1 MEEYIDKEYCL
12 RVRGPF
18 ACFTRP
24 EMKVERVSYDVITP
38 SAARAIFQAIYWKP
52 AIRWEITKIE
62 VLAPI
67 KRFTIKRNE
76 VEAIMSYNEKKIK
89 DSSYGTLGFDVSDKR
104 QQRASYILRDVDY
117 RIYAKMVYIPERARS
132 ASCQKHYNEEY
143 SEAERK
149 AENPRKYQEIF
160 ERRAKAGQCFTMPY
174 LGCREFTCS
183 FEYVDLE
190 HGETSLEPRPIPES
204 RDLSIMLYDMD
215 FERDRKNPPAMFYHA
230 QMTEGVILV
239 PPMDSNEILR

>member
-38 SAARAIFQAIYWKP
+38 SAVRAIFQAIYWKP

-76 VEAIMSYNEKKIK
+76 VVSIMSKGSTGIN
-89 DSSYGTLGFDVSDKR
+89 VSEDR
-104 QQRASYILRDVDY
+104 RQRASYILRDVDY
-117 RIYAKMVYIPERARS
+117 RIYAKMVYIPVRS
-132 ASCQKHYNEEY
+132 AQLVVRSTTTRSTAKPSAKRRTQGSTKRY
-143 SEAERK
+143 SSA
-149 AENPRKYQEIF
+149 
-160 ERRAKAGQCFTMPY
+160 
-174 LGCREFTCS
+174 
-183 FEYVDLE
+183 
-190 HGETSLEPRPIPES
+190 EPRLGSAS
-204 RDLSIMLYDMD
+204 RCL
-215 FERDRKNPPAMFYHA
+215 
-230 QMTEGVILV
+230 T
-239 PPMDSNEILR
+239 

>member
-67 KRFTIKRNE
+67 K
-76 VEAIMSYNEKKIK
+76 
-89 DSSYGTLGFDVSDKR
+89 YG
-104 QQRASYILRDVDY
+104 
-117 RIYAKMVYIPERARS
+117 
-132 ASCQKHYNEEY
+132 
-143 SEAERK
+143 
-149 AENPRKYQEIF
+149 
-160 ERRAKAGQCFTMPY
+160 
-174 LGCREFTCS
+174 
-183 FEYVDLE
+183 
-190 HGETSLEPRPIPES
+190 
-204 RDLSIMLYDMD
+204 
-215 FERDRKNPPAMFYHA
+215 RKNKKYNPTKQKVQFEAW
-230 QMTEGVILV
+230 
-239 PPMDSNEILR
+239 

>member
-1 MEEYIDKEYCL
+1 M
-12 RVRGPF
+12 RGPF

-104 QQRASYILRDVDY
+104 QQRASYLLRDVDY
-117 RIYAKMVYIPERARS
+117 RIYAKMVYIPVKDRS
-132 ASCQKHYNEEY
+132 ASCQDHYKKVY

-174 LGCREFTCS
+174 LGCREFTCA

-190 HGETSLEPRPIPES
+190 HSETSLEPKPIPES

-230 QMTEGVILV
+230 QMTDGVILV

>member
-1 MEEYIDKEYCL
+1 MDETNKQAYVDKEYCL

-76 VEAIMSYNEKKIK
+76 LASIMSKGSQGVDISEEKNRE
-89 DSSYGTLGFDVSDKR
+89 L
-104 QQRASYILRDVDY
+104 RASYLLRDVDY
-117 RIYAKMVYIPERARS
+117 RIHAKMIYIPLRDRS
-132 ASCQKHYNEEY
+132 RSCQKHYKEIY
-143 SEAERK
+143 TDAERQ
-149 AENPRKYQEIF
+149 AECPAKYQAIF

-183 FEYVDLE
+183 FEYVDLD
-190 HGETSLEPRPIPES
+190 SSQAPLLPEPIAES

-215 FERDRKNPPAMFYHA
+215 FESNPKCPPAMFYHP
-230 QMTEGVILV
+230 QMVDGVILV
-239 PPMDSNEILR
+239 PPMDSTDILR

>member
-76 VEAIMSYNEKKIK
+76 VASIMSKGSTGIN
-89 DSSYGTLGFDVSDKR
+89 VSEDR
-104 QQRASYILRDVDY
+104 RQRASYILRDVDY
-117 RIYAKMVYIPERARS
+117 RIYAKMVYIPIRSRS

-174 LGCREFTCS
+174 LGCREFTCA

-190 HGETSLEPRPIPES
+190 HGETSLEPKPIPES